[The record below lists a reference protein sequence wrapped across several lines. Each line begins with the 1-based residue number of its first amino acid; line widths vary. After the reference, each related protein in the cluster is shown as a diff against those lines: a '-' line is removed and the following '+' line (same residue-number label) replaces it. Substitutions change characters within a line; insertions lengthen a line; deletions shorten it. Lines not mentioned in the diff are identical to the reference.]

1 MTLWCIWVPLS
12 AVDGGWSELWLSQWN
27 TEMADTKDPPIEH
40 KADAIVH
47 TQKVLT
53 PQDETRSS
61 NVIFHQKQ
69 KGITN

>member
-1 MTLWCIWVPLS
+1 
-12 AVDGGWSELWLSQWN
+12 
-27 TEMADTKDPPIEH
+27 MADAKDPPIEH
-40 KADAIVH
+40 KADAIFH